1 MKLLVCASEYYPHGA
16 GIANAAYYVVNQLQK
31 MWVSCTVCSPTG
43 PDIKLGSSSMIAKYG
58 RLGLLY
64 YWHQVS
70 RYFRQRHENYDVVW
84 LHNPL
89 FIQNNPLQKSLIT
102 IHTTSHEKTISKSC
116 PPHLHFYYKASSII
130 EKHCLTRNGLNSARF
145 TAVSPHVSKE
155 LTEIGIEQERITYIP
170 NGVDTGRFKLSTN
183 KNELRKKF
191 NLPENELILLSLGRL
206 SEPKQPYRLIKLFS
220 LVNKNIKDMSLVVAG
235 SGELLESARRLARE
249 KGLRNVRFLGYVDHE
264 KDAPDL
270 YACSDYY
277 IMTSKWEGQPL
288 TLLEA
293 MASGLPCIVSD
304 IPALKIVEEAKCGIV
319 ADFNN
324 LETAASQITEYL
336 GGDNT
341 NHSRNARE
349 YAASNFDWEII
360 AKRYLEELRGV
371 GLLFSRMKCIAPT
384 LILKIHKRHNQVQ
397 K

>member
-1 MKLLVCASEYYPHGA
+1 MRFAREQMKLLICASEYYHHGA
-16 GIANAAYYVVNQLQK
+16 GIANVAYYVASQLQE
-31 MWVSCTVCSPTG
+31 MGVSCTVCSPTG

-58 RLGLLY
+58 RLGLLH
-64 YWHQVS
+64 YWWQVS
-70 RYFRQRHENYDVVW
+70 RYFRQTNENYDAVW

-89 FIQNNPLQKSLIT
+89 FTQNSPFQKSLIT

-116 PPHLHFYYKASSII
+116 PSHLHLYYKASSII

-145 TAVSPHVSKE
+145 TAVSPHVSEE

-170 NGVDTGRFKLSTN
+170 NGVDTGRFKPSTN
-183 KNELRKKF
+183 KKELRKKF
-191 NLPENELILLSLGRL
+191 DLPENELILLSMGRL
-206 SEPKQPYRLIKLFS
+206 SEPKQPYRLIEIFS

-319 ADFNN
+319 VDFNKV
-324 LETAASQITEYL
+324 EAAANQLVEYL
-336 GGDNT
+336 GRDNI

-349 YAASNFDWEII
+349 YAVSNLDWEII
-360 AKRYLEELRGV
+360 AKRYLEEFKKL
-371 GLLFSRMKCIAPT
+371 M
-384 LILKIHKRHNQVQ
+384 
-397 K
+397 

>member
-16 GIANAAYYVVNQLQK
+16 GIANVAYYIVSKLQK
-31 MWVSCTVCSPTG
+31 MGVSCTVCSPTG
-43 PDIKLGSSSMIAKYG
+43 PDIMLGSSSMIAKYG

-102 IHTTSHEKTISKSC
+102 IHTTSHEKTASKSC
-116 PPHLHFYYKASSII
+116 PPHLHLYYKTSSII

-145 TAVSPHVSKE
+145 TAVSPHVLEE
-155 LTEIGIEQERITYIP
+155 LAEIGIEQERITYIP
-170 NGVDTGRFKLSTN
+170 NGVDTERFKPSTN
-183 KNELRKKF
+183 KKELRKKF
-191 NLPENELILLSLGRL
+191 DLPENELILLSMGKIAER
-206 SEPKQPYRLIKLFS
+206 KQPNKLIEVFS
-220 LVNKNIKDMSLVVAG
+220 LIEKSTKEVTLVVG
-235 SGELLESARRLARE
+235 GDGELLGKTKRLAQK
-249 KGLRNVRFLGYVDHE
+249 KGLTNVIFLGYVDHKKE
-264 KDAPDL
+264 APDL

-319 ADFNN
+319 ANFSNV
-324 LETAASQITEYL
+324 EAAANQLVEYI
-336 GGDNT
+336 GRDNYS
-341 NHSRNARE
+341 HSTNARD
-349 YAASNFDWEII
+349 YVVRNFNWEII
-360 AKRYLEELRGV
+360 ANRYLEEFERLRV
-371 GLLFSRMKCIAPT
+371 ENEE
-384 LILKIHKRHNQVQ
+384 KR
-397 K
+397 